1 MTRLEATFARLR
13 ERGERALVTYFMAGD
28 PSLAD
33 TRRLVIEAA
42 RRGADVVE
50 LGVPFSDPLAD
61 GPVIQ
66 RAAMRAL
73 AAGTTM
79 PRVLE
84 TMATLRAEVS
94 VPLVLLSYYNPVLAF
109 GLEAFARTAADAG
122 VDGVI
127 VADLPPEEADPLAAQ
142 AGAAGLDLIHLVAPT
157 STPPRVRLIARRSR
171 GFIYVVALTGV
182 TGERRELP
190 ADLATQIRRLRLVTT
205 KPVCIGF
212 GISTPAQVAAIGR
225 LADGAIVG
233 SAIVRLVE
241 ERAGSPTLVEDVGT
255 FIAELKAPL
264 GPGLGDPPQTP
275 VRAGL
280 RAPARTPPVGAGLGA
295 PAKTPPARD
304 GLGAHAKTPP
314 AGAGLGAP
322 ARKTTRAAGA
332 ARL

>member
-13 ERGERALVTYFMAGD
+13 GRGERALVTYFMAGD

-84 TMATLRAEVS
+84 TVATLRAEVS
-94 VPLVLLSYYNPVLAF
+94 VPLVLLAYYNPVLAF
-109 GLEAFARTAADAG
+109 GLKTFARTAADAG

-127 VADLPPEEADPLAAQ
+127 VADLPPEEADPLAAE
-142 AGAAGLDLIHLVAPT
+142 AEAAGLDLIHLVAPT

-171 GFIYVVALTGV
+171 GFIYVVSRTGV
-182 TGERRELP
+182 TGERQELP
-190 ADLATQIRRLRLVTT
+190 PDLATQIRTLRLVTT

-264 GPGLGDPPQTP
+264 RPGLGDPPQTP
-275 VRAGL
+275 PPGAGL
-280 RAPARTPPVGAGLGA
+280 DAFRTPPPGAGLGA
-295 PAKTPPARD
+295 PAGTPP
-304 GLGAHAKTPP
+304 
-314 AGAGLGAP
+314 
-322 ARKTTRAAGA
+322 AAGA